1 MFSVV
6 YSVAQCV
13 ICVAVCDIW
22 YDVLFG
28 VYAFRMPGVQCS
40 VWCTLLHSVWF
51 VLQCVIFGVMYCVV
65 CMLWCVCGVYAV
77 RMPGVQCSVWCT
89 LLHIV

>member
-40 VWCTLLHSVWF
+40 VWCTLLHSVWYM
-51 VLQCVIFGVMYCVV
+51 LQCDI
-65 CMLWCVCGVYAV
+65 WCGVLYSVYTV
-77 RMPGVQCSVWCT
+77 RMPGVQCSV
-89 LLHIV
+89 